1 MLKESRYIRLAD
13 TGEGAITV
21 TMGKQRAQVIVKVN
35 DRDSGIDSEISP
47 LLFSKF
53 ALKSFKA
60 TGLGLFVAKSIIE
73 AHNARYGKRMIIH
86 TQKKM
91 PALLFILPT
100 IIYNKML
107 RGSIN
112 NE

>member
-1 MLKESRYIRLAD
+1 M
-13 TGEGAITV
+13 GEGTITV
-21 TMGKQRAQVIVKVN
+21 IMEKQHAQVIVKVN

-60 TGLGLFVAKSIIE
+60 TGLGLFVTKSIIE
-73 AHNARYGKRMIIH
+73 AHNARYRKRMIIH

-91 PALLFILPT
+91 PALLFTLST

-107 RGSIN
+107 RGSMN